1 MAYELREG
9 CGNSFI
15 NSFKEKDTQP
25 DFTGDGMY
33 KGEVVRLALWK
44 KKTAK
49 GETFLGWA
57 ISPKEEKKKPTDYV
71 ITPTDEDIP
80 F

>member
-9 CGNSFI
+9 FGNSFS

-33 KGEVVRLALWK
+33 KGEVVRLVLWE

-49 GETFLGWA
+49 GDTFLSWA
-57 ISPKEEKKKPTDYV
+57 ISPKEEKKEPTDYV
-71 ITPTDEDIP
+71 ATPNNEDIP